1 MNLIYPYQNLFMNL
15 CYRQLTK
22 QNCQVVNLGA
32 GSDTHFWNLADEG
45 LLPKKWIEVDFD
57 GIVNHK
63 IYTIRSRKPLLEK
76 IATAGY
82 LLFSFFPLNN
92 SELKKIEIVNHHHHH
107 HHHHLFILKMS
118 TSFHDEHRVGCLP
131 HIKSSSLHTPL
142 FTAQ

>member
-57 GIVNHK
+57 GIVNRK

-82 LLFSFFPLNN
+82 LLFHFF
-92 SELKKIEIVNHHHHH
+92 
-107 HHHHLFILKMS
+107 HLI
-118 TSFHDEHRVGCLP
+118 
-131 HIKSSSLHTPL
+131 IN
-142 FTAQ
+142 